1 LASLCK
7 IIGIHNLLKYSS
19 RWVSIIR
26 GIRQV
31 VPLLQDLL
39 MMYLLILLIFAV
51 IGNFFFGGKINSGIG
66 KLYNKGTGGDPSDN
80 YEQLNFNDITN
91 SLLF

>member
-1 LASLCK
+1 MIFKIYALASLCK

-51 IGNFFFGGKINSGIG
+51 IGNYMFGGKI
-66 KLYNKGTGGDPSDN
+66 TGN
-80 YEQLNFNDITN
+80 LKTEY
-91 SLLF
+91 